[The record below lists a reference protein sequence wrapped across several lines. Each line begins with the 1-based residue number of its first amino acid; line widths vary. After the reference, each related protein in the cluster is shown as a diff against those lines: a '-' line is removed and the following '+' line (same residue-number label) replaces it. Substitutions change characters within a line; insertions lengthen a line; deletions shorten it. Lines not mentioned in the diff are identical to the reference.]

1 MNLEIFNNLFNKRK
15 ENGIS
20 QKFIDELTNFI
31 ENSKEQNLTKQINK
45 YNEYWNYQNF
55 MEENVAANIGISR
68 WSANIVYRDEL
79 NTAINN
85 SILKLTQSEGV
96 LYRKKFT
103 PNGPIDNPIYNID
116 KFENG
121 KIEHLNLTV
130 DKLPKQLD
138 NEDIIF
144 QYKADGSIKIRNDL
158 KEKIIKNAILET
170 ENLKEE
176 ELKKATNYKK
186 EGHIYKAIE
195 DDGYIFL
202 KDITEE
208 RNYVLE
214 DIDFV
219 VDCYEGEGEYK
230 VIDGVYKKI
239 SK

>member
-1 MNLEIFNNLFNKRK
+1 M
-15 ENGIS
+15 
-20 QKFIDELTNFI
+20 
-31 ENSKEQNLTKQINK
+31 
-45 YNEYWNYQNF
+45 
-55 MEENVAANIGISR
+55 
-68 WSANIVYRDEL
+68 
-79 NTAINN
+79 
-85 SILKLTQSEGV
+85 
-96 LYRKKFT
+96 
-103 PNGPIDNPIYNID
+103 
-116 KFENG
+116 
-121 KIEHLNLTV
+121 
-130 DKLPKQLD
+130 
-138 NEDIIF
+138 
-144 QYKADGSIKIRNDL
+144 
-158 KEKIIKNAILET
+158 
-170 ENLKEE
+170 KEE